1 MSKSATRLFHSPG
14 DSYSES
20 SGYCSGEFS
29 MANFVFLNNGIF
41 FHSII
46 MIWPK
51 DFSALLRLSDVWS
64 SIRAEKPSSSSTHLL
79 LVFFLPPPCLSSD
92 IYSTVPLI
100 IQPTPFSTFSF
111 LFMSTRFKD
120 KYKFQ
125 DGKQPKP
132 EIHI

>member
-1 MSKSATRLFHSPG
+1 MF
-14 DSYSES
+14 
-20 SGYCSGEFS
+20 
-29 MANFVFLNNGIF
+29 
-41 FHSII
+41 
-46 MIWPK
+46 
-51 DFSALLRLSDVWS
+51 WS

-79 LVFFLPPPCLSSD
+79 LVFFLPPSCLSSG
-92 IYSTVPLI
+92 IYSTVPWI

>member
-14 DSYSES
+14 DSSSKS
-20 SGYCSGEFS
+20 SGYCSEGFS

-46 MIWPK
+46 MIRPK
-51 DFSALLRLSDVWS
+51 DFSVLLRLTDV
-64 SIRAEKPSSSSTHLL
+64 
-79 LVFFLPPPCLSSD
+79 LVFHKGRETLLFLHTSSPSVFLPPSCLSSG
-92 IYSTVPLI
+92 IYSTVPWI

-125 DGKQPKP
+125 DGEQPKP
-132 EIHI
+132 EIRI